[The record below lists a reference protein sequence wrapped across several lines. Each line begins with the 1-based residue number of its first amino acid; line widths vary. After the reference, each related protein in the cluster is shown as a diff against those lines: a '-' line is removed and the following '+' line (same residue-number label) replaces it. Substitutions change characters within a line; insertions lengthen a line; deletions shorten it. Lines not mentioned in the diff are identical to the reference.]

1 MQDWELAARLGVQ
14 DAIGS
19 YVRFADG
26 GRSEALA
33 GLFAVDG
40 VLTTDTDE
48 VRGRVAIAEYLDGVK
63 TDLASS
69 ATGGGRIRHHVSSLR
84 MVVEHR
90 DEVQATSYFLAIT
103 ASGLDHWGAYR
114 DRLVRV
120 DDRWLF
126 AHRRAIVEGAG
137 PGTWAEARRGT

>member
-1 MQDWELAARLGVQ
+1 MEDWEFATRVGVQ
-14 DAIGS
+14 DTIGR

-33 GLFAVDG
+33 ALFAIDG

-48 VRGRVAIAEYLDGVK
+48 RRGRVAIAEYLEGVR
-63 TDLASS
+63 TDLAAS

-84 MVVEHR
+84 MVVDHR
-90 DEVQATSYFLAIT
+90 DEAQATSYFLAMT
-103 ASGLDHWGAYR
+103 GSGLDHWGVYR

-120 DDRWLF
+120 DDQWLF
-126 AHRRAIVEGAG
+126 AHRRAMVEGAA
-137 PGTWAEARRGT
+137 PGSWAAGRRGP